1 MSFFEVFVSE
11 LKRIFTD
18 VALVLTIIGGVVLY
32 SFLYPQPYINQS
44 VSSLPISVVDL
55 DKTQKS
61 RDLIFKLDSTPQ
73 IDVIRVDVSQKD
85 AQEALLK
92 TQIKGMIIIP
102 KDFAKDLS
110 THKTPTI
117 AVGVDNSY
125 FLVYGGVL
133 EGAMKSILTQGVA
146 LKVATML
153 KNQLPLNQAKKAYAP
168 YSLKIVNFFNPQNSY
183 TQYVIPAVFILILQ
197 QTMLIGLGILGG
209 GINESLKSN
218 KDGYFR
224 VAPIWMM
231 ILSRFVIFGFVFFIH
246 MLFYFGFSFE
256 MFGITHLASIKD
268 LLCFGVV
275 FLAASISFG
284 IFLGSIFSCREV
296 ATPLILF
303 SSLPLV
309 FSAGF
314 VWPKEAINDVII
326 YLSMLVPSTP
336 AIDGFLKLNQ
346 MGANFSLIMDDFTIL
361 LVQIVIYT
369 FLGYYFINK
378 KRKNSVKI

>member
-11 LKRIFTD
+11 LKRVFTD

-110 THKTPTI
+110 MHKTPTI

-146 LKVATML
+146 LKVATMS
-153 KNQLPLNQAKKAYAP
+153 ASVTA
-168 YSLKIVNFFNPQNSY
+168 SV
-183 TQYVIPAVFILILQ
+183 T
-197 QTMLIGLGILGG
+197 
-209 GINESLKSN
+209 
-218 KDGYFR
+218 
-224 VAPIWMM
+224 PI
-231 ILSRFVIFGFVFFIH
+231 
-246 MLFYFGFSFE
+246 
-256 MFGITHLASIKD
+256 
-268 LLCFGVV
+268 
-275 FLAASISFG
+275 
-284 IFLGSIFSCREV
+284 CR
-296 ATPLILF
+296 
-303 SSLPLV
+303 
-309 FSAGF
+309 
-314 VWPKEAINDVII
+314 
-326 YLSMLVPSTP
+326 YLSPTVMTVRTSN
-336 AIDGFLKLNQ
+336 A
-346 MGANFSLIMDDFTIL
+346 ANIL
-361 LVQIVIYT
+361 
-369 FLGYYFINK
+369 
-378 KRKNSVKI
+378 